1 MNPDIRLKITK
12 GTKTLVRVA
21 AFVGAITVIAG
32 GYTFYLNNI
41 WKPDVKVLLVDFT
54 KGYAEILFEGKKLIL
69 EGDAIVL
76 LDGDWGIKFGTVL
89 EENESIYKSIILTKK
104 GRKNENHWF
113 FLPDS
118 PSCAI
123 PD

>member
-21 AFVGAITVIAG
+21 AVVGAITVIAG

-69 EGDAIVL
+69 EGDVVVL

-89 EENESIYKSIILTKK
+89 ENNQLIYKSIILTKK
-104 GRKNENHWF
+104 GMLVDILKR
-113 FLPDS
+113 
-118 PSCAI
+118 
-123 PD
+123 

>member
-1 MNPDIRLKITK
+1 MTENFKVKLTK
-12 GTKTLVRVA
+12 GTRTLVRVA
-21 AFVGAITVIAG
+21 AVVGAITVIAG

-89 EENESIYKSIILTKK
+89 EESKVIYKSIILTKK
-104 GRKNENHWF
+104 GMLVDILKR
-113 FLPDS
+113 
-118 PSCAI
+118 
-123 PD
+123 

>member
-1 MNPDIRLKITK
+1 MNDIKLKITK
-12 GTKTLVRVA
+12 GTRTLVRIA
-21 AFVGAITVIAG
+21 AGVGAITVIAG

-89 EENESIYKSIILTKK
+89 EEKESIYKSIILTKK
-104 GRKNENHWF
+104 GMLVDILKR
-113 FLPDS
+113 
-118 PSCAI
+118 
-123 PD
+123 

>member
-21 AFVGAITVIAG
+21 AVVGAITVIAG

-41 WKPDVKVLLVDFT
+41 WKPDVKVLLVDFN

-89 EENESIYKSIILTKK
+89 EESKVIYKSIILTKK
-104 GRKNENHWF
+104 GMLVDILKR
-113 FLPDS
+113 
-118 PSCAI
+118 
-123 PD
+123 